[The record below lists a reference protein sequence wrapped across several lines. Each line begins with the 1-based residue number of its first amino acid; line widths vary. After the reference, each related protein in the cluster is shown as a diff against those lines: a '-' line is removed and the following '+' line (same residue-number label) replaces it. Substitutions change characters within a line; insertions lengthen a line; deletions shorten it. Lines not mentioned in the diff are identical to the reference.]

1 MPQLEVNGIQLYYE
15 RHGQGTPL
23 LFIHGLGSST
33 DDWEAQVGH
42 FAPRYQVI
50 TFDLRGHG
58 RSAKPD
64 GPYSLPLF
72 AADTAGLLQAL
83 GGAAA
88 HVVGVSLGGGV
99 AFQLAL
105 DAPALVRSLTIVNS
119 TPALVGSP
127 EAIRQEIDRR
137 VGIVRLVGMRAMGE
151 ALSPSLFPSP
161 EHTALRQ
168 AFVERW
174 AANDP
179 EAYVAAT
186 LAMVGWSVRDQLGAI
201 HCPTLVIA
209 ADQDYSPV
217 AVKEEYVALMPD
229 ARLVVIPGAHHAV
242 PVEKP
247 EEFNAVLD
255 AFLAEQR

>member
-1 MPQLEVNGIQLYYE
+1 MSHIAVNGIQLYYE
-15 RHGQGTPL
+15 QHGQGTPL

-33 DDWEAQVGH
+33 RDWAAQVAY
-42 FAPRYQVI
+42 FARAYQVI

-58 RSAKPD
+58 QSDKPP

-72 AADTAGLLQAL
+72 AADTAGLLRAL
-83 GGAAA
+83 GGEAA

-105 DAPALVRSLTIVNS
+105 DAPDLARTLTIVNS

-127 EAIRQEIDRR
+127 ADIQQEIDRR
-137 VGIVRLVGMRAMGE
+137 VGIVRQVGMRAMGE
-151 ALSPSLFPSP
+151 ALSPNLFPRP
-161 EHTALRQ
+161 EHAALRQ

-179 EAYVAAT
+179 EAYIAAT

-201 HCPTLVIA
+201 SCPTLVIA
-209 ADQDYSPV
+209 ADQDYSPL

-229 ARLVVIPGAHHAV
+229 ARLVVIRDAHHAV

-247 EEFNAVLD
+247 EEFNTVLE
-255 AFLAEQR
+255 AFLAEHH

>member
-1 MPQLEVNGIQLYYE
+1 MSHIAVNGIQLYYE

-33 DDWEAQVGH
+33 RDWAAQVAY
-42 FAPRYQVI
+42 FARAYQVI

-58 RSAKPD
+58 QSDKPP

-72 AADTAGLLQAL
+72 ASDTAGLLRAL
-83 GGAAA
+83 GGEAAP
-88 HVVGVSLGGGV
+88 VVGVSLGGGV

-105 DAPALVRSLTIVNS
+105 DAPDLVRTLTIVNS

-127 EAIRQEIDRR
+127 ADIQQEIDRR
-137 VGIVRLVGMRAMGE
+137 VGIVRQVGMRAMGE
-151 ALSPSLFPSP
+151 ALSPNLFPRP
-161 EHTALRQ
+161 EHAALRQ

-179 EAYVAAT
+179 EAYIAAT

-201 HCPTLVIA
+201 ACPTLVIA
-209 ADQDYSPV
+209 ADQDYSPL
-217 AVKEEYVALMPD
+217 AVKEEYVALIPD
-229 ARLVVIPGAHHAV
+229 ARLVVIRDAHHAV

-247 EEFNAVLD
+247 EEFNTVLE
-255 AFLAEQR
+255 AFLAEHH